1 MSSIYQDN
9 ATGRWV
15 YQWKPAPGRPHRK
28 KRLPATV
35 RTRADARK
43 VQALWDTRLDQV
55 RLGLTPMKAGVAS
68 GMAEFLDSKRSTL
81 KPKSMERYGE
91 MARHWLAFLQAE
103 GVEAWDRMTPGHAD
117 RYLDWRLAAGRS
129 RKTIDDEMVF
139 VRIVLRWLWKHGKIS
154 EIPVRIWPAINTAP
168 ADPRRLTA
176 YSREELA
183 RLLEYFRFH
192 EFGSVFRFALFSGAR
207 IDEIRSAV
215 VQDARLGENILVLRS
230 KKTERDAH
238 STTRALSIHP
248 ELRRILEERV
258 QGRGP
263 DEPLFPELARHS
275 RNWQHYQLRQAC
287 RKLDIPYRRFHGIRH
302 TFITYLL
309 AVGTDLRTVMAA
321 AGHTRIETTQ
331 KYLHSIREAA
341 DVSALPF
348 ADCAIS
354 NGSTESDTARATS
367 TRAKRTP
374 AKVP

>member
-43 VQALWDTRLDQV
+43 IQALWDTRLDQV
-55 RLGLTPMKAGVAS
+55 RLGLAPMKAGVAS

-91 MARHWLAFLQAE
+91 MARHWLEFLQAE

-139 VRIVLRWLWKHGKIS
+139 VRIVLRWLWKHSKIE
-154 EIPVRIWPAINTAP
+154 EIPVRIWPTINTAP
-168 ADPRRLTA
+168 ADPRRLAA
-176 YSREELA
+176 YTVEELGA
-183 RLLEYFRFH
+183 LLEFFRFH
-192 EFGSVFRFALFSGAR
+192 EFGAVFRIGLFAGAR
-207 IDEIRSAV
+207 IDEIRLAL
-215 VQDARLGENILVLRS
+215 VQDVRLGENILVLRS

-248 ELRRILEERV
+248 QLKPILEERV
-258 QGRGP
+258 NGRGP

-275 RNWQHYQLRQAC
+275 RNWQHNQVRLAC
-287 RKLDIPYRRFHGIRH
+287 RKLEIPYRRFHGLRH
-302 TFITYLL
+302 SFITYLL
-309 AVGTDLRTVMAA
+309 ATGTDLRTVMAA

-331 KYLHSIREAA
+331 RYLSAVREVA
-341 DVSALPF
+341 DVSGLPF
-348 ADCAIS
+348 
-354 NGSTESDTARATS
+354 G
-367 TRAKRTP
+367 K
-374 AKVP
+374 K